1 MGAMQLQ
8 VFTRFQAKEALKTAA
23 TFSLLFSFPCM
34 DKKTEIVQSKT
45 NDKKQAIVLRKVSVC
60 K

>member
-8 VFTRFQAKEALKTAA
+8 VSTRFQAKEALKTAA

-45 NDKKQAIVLRKVSVC
+45 NDKKQAIVLRKVNVC